1 LKEAAG
7 ISDKWLCRNVAPN
20 IAASFGNEVGAIL
33 AKPLLWAAYD
43 VEWLERLSPE
53 IKHRIIS
60 AFIWLERVEVGNPVK
75 IVEIIAMEVD
85 GVVSLVEMIVNE
97 EDGGDRIRARDIT
110 TDSRQW
116 RTHVFARLGTTAK
129 TTNEI
134 QTLQRLEFAEMKN
147 RIRRLEERIRVL

>member
-1 LKEAAG
+1 MGKCNLQ
-7 ISDKWLCRNVAPN
+7 SHC
-20 IAASFGNEVGAIL
+20 
-33 AKPLLWAAYD
+33 LLPSGHCLPHQLM
-43 VEWLERLSPE
+43 VL
-53 IKHRIIS
+53 
-60 AFIWLERVEVGNPVK
+60 
-75 IVEIIAMEVD
+75 
-85 GVVSLVEMIVNE
+85 IVNE